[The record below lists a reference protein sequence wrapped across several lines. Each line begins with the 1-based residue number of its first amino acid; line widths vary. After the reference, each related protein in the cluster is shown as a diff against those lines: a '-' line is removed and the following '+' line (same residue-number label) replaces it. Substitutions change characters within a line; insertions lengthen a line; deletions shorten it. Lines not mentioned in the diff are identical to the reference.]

1 MIKRW
6 VFILSIAVLGYSC
19 SKPPVESPKTL
30 NAEDY
35 FPMDTGM
42 YWIYDVLKI
51 EIDAP
56 IDKFDTTVFEIKM
69 LIKTFDEDLQHYEYW
84 RFSRADS
91 TMPWE
96 NYDIVTV
103 NADELTIQWV
113 ENNLRYVK
121 LTQPIIEN
129 KNWDGN
135 IYNILAP
142 WNYNYTDLES
152 SFENEFLSINNT
164 IKVNQRNQVN
174 ILQSERAWEI
184 YGKDVGLV
192 YKYEEVLVLE
202 ANQPK
207 TGTIEEFN
215 LKFYKK

>member
-1 MIKRW
+1 MMKHW
-6 VFILSIAVLGYSC
+6 VFILSIVVLGYSC
-19 SKPPVESPKTL
+19 NKPTVELPKTL
-30 NAEDY
+30 NAKDY

-42 YWIYDVLKI
+42 YWIYDVVKI

-56 IDKFDTTVFEIKM
+56 IDKFDTSVFEIKM
-69 LIKTFDEDLQHYEYW
+69 LSKTFDVDLQHYEFW

-91 TMPWE
+91 TSSWE

-103 NADELTIQWV
+103 NSDELTIQWV
-113 ENNLRYVK
+113 ENNLRFVK
-121 LTQPIIEN
+121 LTNPIVEH

-135 IYNILAP
+135 IYNILES
-142 WNYNYTDLES
+142 WNYNYSDLERI
-152 SFENEFLSINNT
+152 FDNEYLSINNT
-164 IKVNQRNQVN
+164 VKVNQRDLVN

-184 YGKDVGLV
+184 YGKDIGLV
-192 YKYEEVLVLE
+192 YKYVEVLVLE